1 MLISTKSRF
10 RLSLNKL
17 EVPFEFPYTVRMKN
31 KETFIKMCSPSFVKD
46 LLKEAKRVKYLIEK
60 DDMSFIVR
68 DDETNDLVFKGI
80 RMNRSFYAVNFS
92 KKYWV
97 EPELGT
103 ASL

>member
-1 MLISTKSRF
+1 VTRA
-10 RLSLNKL
+10 NKL
-17 EVPFEFPYTVRMKN
+17 ESSFQPIHNKRMKN
-31 KETFIKMCSPSFVKD
+31 KETFIKLCAPSFVKD

-80 RMNRSFYAVNFS
+80 RMNRTFYAVNFS

-97 EPELGT
+97 EPIGQDYKAEQLQ
-103 ASL
+103 